1 MAVTSLS
8 LFEVMGCATG
18 SSGTG
23 QHLQRWGRAEMHS
36 GAQGEGVGE
45 PGKAMRNTPRM
56 VNGIWKSRW
65 ELRRGEGSSLCNLGD
80 RDEEPEAEGARC

>member
-1 MAVTSLS
+1 
-8 LFEVMGCATG
+8 
-18 SSGTG
+18 
-23 QHLQRWGRAEMHS
+23 
-36 GAQGEGVGE
+36 
-45 PGKAMRNTPRM
+45 MRNTPRM